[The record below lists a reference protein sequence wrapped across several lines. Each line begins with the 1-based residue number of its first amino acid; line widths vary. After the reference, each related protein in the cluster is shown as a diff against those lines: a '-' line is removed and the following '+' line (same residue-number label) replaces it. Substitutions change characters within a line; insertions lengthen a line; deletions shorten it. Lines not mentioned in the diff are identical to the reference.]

1 MKFSRDGRG
10 QMGAARPYAG
20 PLYLQI
26 GELLRERIRSRG
38 WVEGQALPNEGEL
51 AREYGVSVGTM
62 RKALE
67 QVEAIGWISR
77 RQGRGTFV
85 TNPEAAAAK
94 RLNPFYDD
102 NGKHVLPNS
111 VAMKSISTRVA
122 AADEARWLALEAGE
136 TVTSIIAVRME
147 AGVLA
152 IHDDLAIPTRLAP
165 GIVEELTAD
174 PGKFSTFRSDHN
186 LVATRV
192 REFVTAAALP
202 EDVAAALGQEAGIP
216 VLSTSRVSFD
226 ADGVATDLCVRHAV
240 LQAAGYSLDLG

>member
-1 MKFSRDGRG
+1 MKFSRNDRG
-10 QMGAARPYAG
+10 HAGVSRPYAG

-38 WVEGQALPNEGEL
+38 WVEGQALPNESEL

-85 TNPEAAAAK
+85 TNPETAAAK
-94 RLNPFYDD
+94 RLNPFYDN
-102 NGKHVLPNS
+102 NGQHVIPKL
-111 VAMKSISTRVA
+111 VTMKGVGTRPA
-122 AADEARWLALEAGE
+122 TPDEARWLALEAGE
-136 TVTSIIAVRME
+136 TVTSLVAVYVE
-147 AGVLA
+147 TGVLA
-152 IHDDLAIPTRLAP
+152 IHDDIAVPTRRAP
-165 GIVEELTAD
+165 GIAEELAAD
-174 PGKFSTFRSDHN
+174 PDRFSTFRSDHN

-216 VLSTSRVSFD
+216 VLSTSRISFD
-226 ADGVATDLCVRHAV
+226 ADGVAIELCVRHAV

>member
-1 MKFSRDGRG
+1 MKLSRDGRG
-10 QMGAARPYAG
+10 HMGASRPYAG

-94 RLNPFYDD
+94 RLNPFYDS
-102 NGKHVLPNS
+102 NGQHVLPNS
-111 VAMKSISTRVA
+111 VTMESISTRPATPV
-122 AADEARWLALEAGE
+122 EAKWLALEAGE
-136 TVTSIIAVRME
+136 TVTAIIAVRTE
-147 AGVLA
+147 TGVLA
-152 IHDDLAIPTRLAP
+152 IHDCIAIPTRLAP
-165 GIVEELTAD
+165 GIAEVLAAD
-174 PGKFSTFRSDHN
+174 PDKFPTFRSDHN

-202 EDVAAALGQEAGIP
+202 DDLAAVLGQEAGIP
-216 VLSTSRVSFD
+216 VLSTSRISFD
-226 ADGVATDLCVRHAV
+226 ADGIAIDLCVRHAV
-240 LQAAGYSLDLG
+240 LQAAGYSLELG

>member
-1 MKFSRDGRG
+1 MKFKRDDRG
-10 QMGAARPYAG
+10 KMGASRPYAG

-85 TNPEAAAAK
+85 TNPETASAQ
-94 RLNPFYDD
+94 RLNPFYD
-102 NGKHVLPNS
+102 GHGQHVLPNT
-111 VAMKSISTRVA
+111 VAMERVDTRTA
-122 AADEARWLALEAGE
+122 TPDEAKWLGLGAGE
-136 TVTSIIAVRME
+136 SVISIIAVRKE

-152 IHDDLAIPTRLAP
+152 IHDDIAIPTRLAP
-165 GIVEELTAD
+165 GLAEELAAD
-174 PGKFSTFRSDHN
+174 PDRFSAFRSDRN
-186 LVATRV
+186 LVAMRV
-192 REFVTAAALP
+192 KEFITAAALP
-202 EDVAAALGQEAGIP
+202 DGVAAALGQTAGMP
-216 VLSTSRVSFD
+216 ALSTSRISYD
-226 ADGVATDLCVRHAV
+226 SDGVAIDVCRRYAV
-240 LQAAGYSLDLG
+240 LQAAGYSLELG

>member
-10 QMGAARPYAG
+10 QMGASRPYAG

-67 QVEAIGWISR
+67 
-77 RQGRGTFV
+77 GRGTFV

-94 RLNPFYDD
+94 RLNPFYDS
-102 NGKHVLPNS
+102 NGQHVLPNP
-111 VAMKSISTRVA
+111 VTMKSIGTRPA
-122 AADEARWLALEAGE
+122 TPDEAKWLTLEAGE
-136 TVTSIIAVRME
+136 TVTAIIAVRTE

-152 IHDDLAIPTRLAP
+152 IHDAIAIPTRLAP
-165 GIVEELTAD
+165 GMAEELAAD
-174 PGKFSTFRSDHN
+174 PDKFSTFRSDHN

-202 EDVAAALGQEAGIP
+202 DDVAAALGQEAGIP
-216 VLSTSRVSFD
+216 VLSSSRISFD
-226 ADGVATDLCVRHAV
+226 ADGAAIDLCVRHAV
-240 LQAAGYSLDLG
+240 LQAVGYSLELG